1 MKKSR
6 RNILAA
12 AVAAGGLAPAAVAQ
26 GASQKKAIFR
36 RERPANPLF
45 PSATV
50 FGNMVYVSGHGFND
64 VQGIRAQT
72 RKLLDEIEKILEM
85 AGSSMQKVLKCNVYL
100 ADIRDYAEMNEVYR
114 GRFGADPPARTT
126 LSIANIPLKDCLV
139 EIDCTAYI

>member
-1 MKKSR
+1 M
-6 RNILAA
+6 LAA
-12 AVAAGGLAPAAVAQ
+12 AVAAGGLAPAAAAQ
-26 GASQKKAIFR
+26 GASQKKVIFR
-36 RERPANPLF
+36 GERPANPLF

-50 FGNMVYVSGHGFND
+50 FGNMVFLSGHGVND
-64 VQGIRAQT
+64 VQGIKAQT
-72 RKLLDEIEKILEM
+72 RKLLDEIEKILQM

-139 EIDCTAYI
+139 EIECVAYI